1 MSNIIENPEERA
13 LRYIKSFE
21 NAIEKF
27 TPTNA
32 EATVMAQSV
41 KRVTDTMNRYLNDA
55 KYYLQN
61 GKPVTALASIAYA
74 EGLMDALTFLELSKT
89 PDKPFS

>member
-1 MSNIIENPEERA
+1 MSSITENAEERA

-21 NAIEKF
+21 TAIEKF

-32 EATVMAQSV
+32 DVVVIAQTV

-55 KYYLQN
+55 RFYLQN
-61 GKPVTALASIAYA
+61 GKPVTALTSIAYA
-74 EGLMDALTFLELSKT
+74 EDRKSVV
-89 PDKPFS
+89 